1 MDLGSA
7 SVSLTASE
15 VAAKLNLQPHPE
27 GGYYAETFRDDSVHL
42 HKSQLSP
49 EYKVDRPVSTCIY
62 FLLPAGSVSR
72 LHRIPCAET
81 WHHYMGEPITVL
93 ELNEKDGSVK
103 FTCLGSSLTD
113 NQQPQYTVPPNV
125 WFGSFPTKD
134 FSISPDG
141 TLLRAPPRE
150 AESHYALVGCTCAP
164 AFQFQD
170 FELAKRSE
178 LISRFPNLGPLITTL
193 TFPE

>member
-1 MDLGSA
+1 MDSA
-7 SVSLTASE
+7 TTSWIVEKLKLTP
-15 VAAKLNLQPHPE
+15 NPE
-27 GGYYAETFRDDSVHL
+27 GGLYSETFRDTSVL
-42 HKSQLSP
+42 LSRSQLP
-49 EYKVDRPVSTCIY
+49 PRYKVDRPVSTSIY
-62 FLLPAGSVSR
+62 FMLPAGSVSR

-81 WHHYMGEPITVL
+81 WHFYLGEPLTVL

-103 FTCLGSSLTD
+103 LTCIGSDLVGD

-134 FSISPDG
+134 YTISPDG
-141 TLLRAPPRE
+141 SVLKAAPRD
-150 AESHYALVGCTCAP
+150 AEKHYSLVGCTCAP

-178 LISRFPNLGPLITTL
+178 LLSRFPNLEPMLSILTL
-193 TFPE
+193 PD